1 MYLSQEEGK
10 PVKVDKVFISQ
21 SASSQGNR
29 DW

>member
-10 PVKVDKVFISQ
+10 PVKVDKVDISQ